1 MQNQQT
7 QFELNRLSDVEA
19 ARNAEKQ
26 ILTNA
31 SDPNWWATQEGFEL
45 GKDGKLTREP
55 TEKERNEAIMKMLNS
70 NPNITLKRRL
80 EMDAALGKHGITKL
94 QNKALEVVAE
104 GKLFAQKN
112 LDELINA
119 SADETKRLENYSYEY
134 FITYTP
140 DSNGQTST
148 PTTKTVSGTSGG
160 DISESSSYKSG
171 TTGTATYFTIYSCGC
186 DAAANSCNAQNNVIV
201 PLEAVVTLVN

>member
-1 MQNQQT
+1 MKIRNRNSEKGFALALALMMLVVMSVMGATLMSVVSNDHKSNGLKDTNQQT
-7 QFELNRLSDVEA
+7 FYAAETGIKEAKRWMLAQSNLTPGNVPNVEFC
-19 ARNAEKQ
+19 KTD
-26 ILTNA
+26 LFPT
-31 SDPNWWATQEGFEL
+31 L
-45 GKDGKLTREP
+45 GSAKTINNYV
-55 TEKERNEAIMKMLNS
+55 ER
-70 NPNITLKRRL
+70 
-80 EMDAALGKHGITKL
+80 
-94 QNKALEVVAE
+94 
-104 GKLFAQKN
+104 KN

-140 DSNGQTST
+140 DANGQTST

-186 DAAANSCNAQNNVIV
+186 DASKNQCQTGNIV
-201 PLEAVVTLVN
+201 TALESYVTKVN

>member
-1 MQNQQT
+1 MKIRNKNSEKGFALALALMMLVVMSVMGATLMSVVSNDHKSNGLKDTNQQT
-7 QFELNRLSDVEA
+7 FYAAETGIKEAKRWMLAQSNLTPGNAPNVECC
-19 ARNAEKQ
+19 KTG
-26 ILTNA
+26 LFPT
-31 SDPNWWATQEGFEL
+31 L
-45 GKDGKLTREP
+45 GSAKTINNYV
-55 TEKERNEAIMKMLNS
+55 ER
-70 NPNITLKRRL
+70 
-80 EMDAALGKHGITKL
+80 
-94 QNKALEVVAE
+94 
-104 GKLFAQKN
+104 KN

-186 DAAANSCNAQNNVIV
+186 DASKNQCQTGNIV
-201 PLEAVVTLVN
+201 TALESYVSKVN

>member
-1 MQNQQT
+1 MKIRNKNSEKGFALALALMMLVVMSVMGATLMSVVSNDHKSNGLKDTNQQT
-7 QFELNRLSDVEA
+7 FYAAETGIKEAKRWMLAQSNLTPGNAPNVEFC
-19 ARNAEKQ
+19 KTG
-26 ILTNA
+26 LFPT
-31 SDPNWWATQEGFEL
+31 L
-45 GKDGKLTREP
+45 GSAKTINNYV
-55 TEKERNEAIMKMLNS
+55 ER
-70 NPNITLKRRL
+70 
-80 EMDAALGKHGITKL
+80 
-94 QNKALEVVAE
+94 
-104 GKLFAQKN
+104 KN

-171 TTGTATYFTIYSCGC
+171 TTGTAT
-186 DAAANSCNAQNNVIV
+186 
-201 PLEAVVTLVN
+201 